1 MLAITTFSQPPE
13 LFKCLICLDPMEENA
28 CSSARCKHSFHKICI
43 EDWLKEN
50 NNCPACRT
58 DRLSKTLFVDNKE
71 IASEYHKWKDNPVVY
86 VVPQEDSDSI
96 RPPSLRG
103 PGWQRDLSAK
113 EAVAH
118 LNERLD
124 DNCSTS
130 ERRKNAN
137 EAFDALKKE
146 SDEIKKDQQNIRK
159 DLIDIRKD
167 QQNIRKGQENIRK
180 GQKTISEDL
189 IDIRKDQQNIRKDLI
204 DIRKDQQNIRKDLI
218 DIRKDQQNIRKDLID
233 IRKDQQNI
241 RKGQENIRKGQENIR
256 KGQENICKGQQN
268 IRKDLIDIR
277 KDQQNIRKGQ
287 RENAVSIE
295 KLNKR
300 FGIRPDQPPMS
311 SSFSSQGLTSESS
324 TPSTPPQR
332 ISPIRKQQSTSAP
345 PNILSHRTVRIFL
358 LGMIAGA
365 CTRIVWKVLER
376 FKSRR

>member
-180 GQKTISEDL
+180 
-189 IDIRKDQQNIRKDLI
+189 
-204 DIRKDQQNIRKDLI
+204 DLI

-241 RKGQENIRKGQENIR
+241 RKGQENIRKGQKTISE
-256 KGQENICKGQQN
+256 
-268 IRKDLIDIR
+268 DLIDIR

-332 ISPIRKQQSTSAP
+332 ISPIRKQQSTSAL